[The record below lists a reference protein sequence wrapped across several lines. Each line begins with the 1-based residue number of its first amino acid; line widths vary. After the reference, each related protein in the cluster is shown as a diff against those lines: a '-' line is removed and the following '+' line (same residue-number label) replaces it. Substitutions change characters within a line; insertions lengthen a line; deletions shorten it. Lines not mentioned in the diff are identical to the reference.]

1 MAGRSLVV
9 VAAALV
15 VATACTD
22 DGAAPTPA
30 SLASVT
36 STTTV
41 ARRVDDGVLRV
52 GIMLPESGDGAAI
65 GAPLIKAA
73 LSASAAINDAGGVL
87 GNKLE
92 VIGNVD
98 EGSSPGTTR
107 EAIATLVEQGVD
119 AVIGP
124 ASSTIALA
132 TVPQLMQ
139 AGILTCSPTAT
150 ALALDDLPDRSLFFR
165 TAPSDSLQAIAIAEQ
180 AERTGALSAVV
191 VNLDDAYGGPLADA
205 TIAALRGRGLQV
217 DDHITF
223 SADDEILQDEATAVT
238 DSEAGVIIVLADAE
252 HGTSMIS
259 AIGEATSDLTGE
271 DAPRIIVNDAMR
283 RAPSDQLITA
293 LAPSLRERIIGMS
306 PLASTGAP
314 DEPPG
319 PYAVNAFDCMNLIA
333 LAAAQAGSDDPAAIA
348 AQVSEVSEGGVSC
361 RLFAECIAL
370 VQSHRN
376 VDYEGPDGPL
386 QIGANGDLAR
396 ARFDRW
402 GWGDDGLDVPLPVG
416 PLAVNR

>member
-1 MAGRSLVV
+1 MAVV
-9 VAAALV
+9 VAAAVAALV
-15 VATACTD
+15 GCTD
-22 DGAAPTPA
+22 DGASPAPA
-30 SLASVT
+30 SVAAAT
-36 STTTV
+36 STTQS
-41 ARRVDDGVLRV
+41 RRVDDGILRV
-52 GIMLPESGDGAAI
+52 GVMLPESGDGAAI

-73 LSASAAINDAGGVL
+73 LAASSAINAAGGVL
-87 GNKLE
+87 GNKIE
-92 VIGNVD
+92 VIGNID
-98 EGSSPGTTR
+98 EGNSPSTTR
-107 EAIATLVEQGVD
+107 EAIATLVEQRVD

-124 ASSTIALA
+124 ASSTTALA
-132 TVPQLMQ
+132 TVPQLME

-150 ALALDDLPDRSLFFR
+150 ALALDDLPDRTLFFR

-205 TIAALRGRGLQV
+205 TIAALRGRGLTV
-217 DDHITF
+217 ADRVTF

-238 DSEAGVIIVLADAE
+238 TSAAGVVIVLADAE
-252 HGTSMIS
+252 QGTRMIV
-259 AIGEATSDLTGE
+259 AIGEATSAGPGE
-271 DAPRIIVNDAMR
+271 DAPQIIVNDALR

-293 LAPSLRERIIGMS
+293 LAPSLRERIIGVS

-333 LAAAQAGSDDPAAIA
+333 LAAAQAGSDEPRAMA
-348 AQVSEVSEGGVSC
+348 AQVSDVSEGGVSC

-370 VQSHRN
+370 VQSERN
-376 VDYEGPDGPL
+376 VDYDGPDGPL
-386 QIGANGDLAR
+386 QIGANGDPAR

-402 GWGDDGLDVPLPVG
+402 GWGADGLDRSLPVG
-416 PLAVNR
+416 PLAVAG

>member
-1 MAGRSLVV
+1 VAV
-9 VAAALV
+9 VAALAV
-15 VATACTD
+15 IAVTACTD

-30 SLASVT
+30 SLATAT
-36 STTTV
+36 STTEV
-41 ARRVDDGVLRV
+41 RRVDDGILRV
-52 GIMLPESGDGAAI
+52 GIMLPETGDGAAV
-65 GAPLIKAA
+65 GGPLIKAA
-73 LSASAAINDAGGVL
+73 LSASAAINEAGGVL
-87 GNKLE
+87 GSKIE

-98 EGSSPGTTR
+98 EGSSPSTTR

-132 TVPQLMQ
+132 TVPRLME

-205 TIAALRGRGLQV
+205 TIAALRGRGLAV
-217 DDHITF
+217 DARVPF
-223 SADDEILQDEATAVT
+223 SGDDEFLDDEATAVT
-238 DSEAGVIIVLADAE
+238 DSSAGVIIVLADAE
-252 HGTSMIS
+252 QGTRMIG
-259 AIGEATSDLTGE
+259 AIGEATSAGPGE
-271 DAPRIIVNDAMR
+271 DAPPIIVNDAMR
-283 RAPSDQLITA
+283 KAPSDQQITA
-293 LAPSLRERIIGMS
+293 LAPSLRERIVGMS
-306 PLASTGAP
+306 PMASTGAP

-319 PYAVNAFDCMNLIA
+319 AFAVNAFDCMNLIA
-333 LAAAQAGSDDPAAIA
+333 LAAAQAKSDDPVAIA
-348 AQVSEVSEGGVSC
+348 EQVSDVSEGGVSC

-370 VQSHRN
+370 VQSERN
-376 VDYEGPDGPL
+376 VDYDGPDGPL
-386 QIGANGDLAR
+386 QIGANGDPAR

-402 GWGDDGLDVPLPVG
+402 GWGPDGLDRSLPIG
-416 PLAVNR
+416 PLAVTG

>member
-1 MAGRSLVV
+1 MAVV
-9 VAAALV
+9 VAAAVAALV
-15 VATACTD
+15 GCTD
-22 DGAAPTPA
+22 DGATPA
-30 SLASVT
+30 PASVAAAT
-36 STTTV
+36 STTQS
-41 ARRVDDGVLRV
+41 RRVDDGILRV
-52 GIMLPESGDGAAI
+52 GVMLPESGDGAAI

-73 LSASAAINDAGGVL
+73 LAASSAINAAGGVL
-87 GNKLE
+87 GNKIE
-92 VIGNVD
+92 VIGNID
-98 EGSSPGTTR
+98 EGNSPSTTR
-107 EAIATLVEQGVD
+107 EAIATLVEQRVD

-124 ASSTIALA
+124 ASSTTALA
-132 TVPQLMQ
+132 TVPQLME

-150 ALALDDLPDRSLFFR
+150 ALALDDLPDRTLFFR

-205 TIAALRGRGLQV
+205 TIAALRGRGLTV
-217 DDHITF
+217 ADRVTF

-238 DSEAGVIIVLADAE
+238 TSAAGVVIVLADAE
-252 HGTSMIS
+252 QGTRMIV
-259 AIGEATSDLTGE
+259 AIGEATSAGPGE
-271 DAPRIIVNDAMR
+271 DAPQIIVNDALR

-293 LAPSLRERIIGMS
+293 LAPSLRERIIGVS

-333 LAAAQAGSDDPAAIA
+333 LAAAQAGSDEPRAMA
-348 AQVSEVSEGGVSC
+348 AQVSDVSEGGVSC

-370 VQSHRN
+370 VQSERN
-376 VDYEGPDGPL
+376 VDYDGPDGPL
-386 QIGANGDLAR
+386 QIGANGDPAR

-402 GWGDDGLDVPLPVG
+402 GWGADGLDRSLPVG
-416 PLAVNR
+416 PLAVAG